1 MDLKSLSII
10 KNQFFDEE
18 NSTYI
23 LNFVKD
29 KHNITNIDK
38 NIIFQIQNKIY
49 NSFLDEI
56 SVGDFTYIDIEK
68 ILIALNILTFQLIQ
82 KESTELYTQI
92 SVNKIQETQEIQKP
106 TVNKIQETQDIQKPP
121 VNKIQETQEI
131 QKPPVNKIQ
140 ETQELQELQ
149 EIQEY
154 RIQNTNFLHLYSNN
168 KVKELYVFEIPKM
181 MFNNITITEFNF
193 YNNFHNININNNKFE
208 LHFNQIKKKII
219 IPLGNYNLSDLINVI
234 QEQLEIVDKG
244 FIIKYNKNKNRI
256 IILNKSNFELK
267 FIENSCNFLE
277 LKDILGFSK
286 HYYTC
291 NNNYSSDLDN
301 QINWL
306 DNIYIKINI
315 KNLNLNLNKYK
326 TNVNNFEYFTNLN
339 YKNIESFNKYNKIII
354 NESIKFNTKTD
365 ISNLNLSF
373 YIKCK
378 NKDFKL
384 IDFNILFDFKI
395 IFNYL

>member
-92 SVNKIQETQEIQKP
+92 SVNKIQAVNKIQETQEIQKP
-106 TVNKIQETQDIQKPP
+106 TVNKIQETQD
-121 VNKIQETQEI
+121 I

-208 LHFNQIKKKII
+208 LHFNQIKKK
-219 IPLGNYNLSDLINVI
+219 
-234 QEQLEIVDKG
+234 
-244 FIIKYNKNKNRI
+244 
-256 IILNKSNFELK
+256 
-267 FIENSCNFLE
+267 
-277 LKDILGFSK
+277 
-286 HYYTC
+286 
-291 NNNYSSDLDN
+291 
-301 QINWL
+301 
-306 DNIYIKINI
+306 
-315 KNLNLNLNKYK
+315 
-326 TNVNNFEYFTNLN
+326 
-339 YKNIESFNKYNKIII
+339 
-354 NESIKFNTKTD
+354 
-365 ISNLNLSF
+365 
-373 YIKCK
+373 
-378 NKDFKL
+378 
-384 IDFNILFDFKI
+384 
-395 IFNYL
+395 